1 MDMAPEY
8 LYHYTNIETLA
19 LILKNRTIRF
29 NSLDKMYDI
38 QENMTADLENAGKFV
53 FISCW
58 TDDEEESIP
67 MWNMYASLEQ
77 GVRIRLKT
85 APFKVYL
92 TTADDLRKVSK
103 LPVMDA
109 TEGKPL
115 KSIVPIV
122 EMFKEGFIV
131 PQAIVPD
138 FSQLLHKV
146 IYTNEQDK
154 LYPKLLSENKD
165 NFNVALD
172 KMGKYKNTH
181 WKFQNEWRY
190 ILHILPLNINQSI
203 DKSEKESLEFANK
216 VRTDRAIQ
224 PFRYYDMVIS
234 DEAFEDMQIT
244 MSPKLS
250 PGSKAIAESLIKEF
264 NPSTE
269 LLESAIAG
277 LI

>member
-1 MDMAPEY
+1 MGTAPEY

-29 NSLDKMYDI
+29 NSLDKMDDL

-58 TDDEEESIP
+58 TDDKEESIP
-67 MWNMYASLEQ
+67 MWNMYASLER

-85 APFKVYL
+85 APFEVYS

-103 LPVMDA
+103 LLVADA
-109 TEGKPL
+109 TEGEPL
-115 KSIVPIV
+115 KSIVPVIK
-122 EMFKEGFIV
+122 MFEEGFIV
-131 PQAIVPD
+131 PQGIAPD
-138 FSQLLHKV
+138 SIRLLHKV
-146 IYTNEQDK
+146 NYTNEQDK
-154 LYPKLLSENKD
+154 LYPKLISENKD
-165 NFNVALD
+165 NFSVALD

-181 WKFQNEWRY
+181 WRFQNEWRY
-190 ILHILPLNINQSI
+190 ILHILPLNINQTI

-216 VRTDRAIQ
+216 IRTDRAVQ
-224 PFRYYDMVIS
+224 PFRFYDMVIS
-234 DEAFEDMQIT
+234 DEAFADMQIT
-244 MSPKLS
+244 MSPRIS
-250 PGSKAIAESLIKEF
+250 QGSKAIVESLVKEF
-264 NPSTE
+264 NPNAK